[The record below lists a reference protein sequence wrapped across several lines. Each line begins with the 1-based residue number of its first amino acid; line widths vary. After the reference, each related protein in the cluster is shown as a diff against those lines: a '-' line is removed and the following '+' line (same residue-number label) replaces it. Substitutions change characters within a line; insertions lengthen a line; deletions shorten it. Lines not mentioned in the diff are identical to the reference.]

1 MWEVTFQRSL
11 SHTAPPLSSSSRR
24 RRRRYPF
31 FRDRDESTLSKTH
44 YKLDKLVVSSKCALL
59 LLLPLLPCHTPPQP
73 QGRLSSLA
81 RPLHSRVTTLKRGP
95 SRPPWILAQR
105 MELGVPRNGDFTAG
119 SSLSPLDDT
128 AQADILYRSIADL
141 YCSTYCVVL
150 LLLNDDGAIP
160 SWSVESGELG
170 QGERSPLLS
179 LLRLMFL
186 FRGSKMKKSLNFRH

>member
-1 MWEVTFQRSL
+1 MEGDKRLRKLPLERRTKRKEEARSERASELLMWEVTFQRSL

-119 SSLSPLDDT
+119 SSLSPSM
-128 AQADILYRSIADL
+128 ILRRQIFYIG
-141 YCSTYCVVL
+141 V
-150 LLLNDDGAIP
+150 
-160 SWSVESGELG
+160 
-170 QGERSPLLS
+170 
-179 LLRLMFL
+179 
-186 FRGSKMKKSLNFRH
+186 